1 MSFLD
6 GEKQPRYE
14 DQEESPQHEYNALV
28 EYIQNVELRK
38 GDDNV
43 EEAEEIHYRRVSTRV
58 FLCAHIF

>member
-38 GDDNV
+38 SDEAV
-43 EEAEEIHYRRVSTRV
+43 EEEEEIHYRRVS
-58 FLCAHIF
+58 